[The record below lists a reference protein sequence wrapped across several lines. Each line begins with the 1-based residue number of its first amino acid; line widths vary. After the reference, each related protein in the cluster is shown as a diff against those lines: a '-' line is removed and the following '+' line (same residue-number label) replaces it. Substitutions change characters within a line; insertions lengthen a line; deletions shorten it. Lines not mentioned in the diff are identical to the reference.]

1 MPCCTSAEHPPPDD
15 GRNAFFAACT
25 ARAQACGDATR
36 DGVRWGQALLMAIVA
51 WFSLGV
57 AAQGVDVASI
67 GLERRDGQLTLE
79 FSLRP
84 QLPRTVEEALR
95 RGVPMYFT
103 AQASVYRSRWYWRD
117 ERLARV
123 SRQWR
128 LAYQP
133 LTDTWRVGIG
143 ALAQSFPS
151 LQEALGVITRTS
163 GWVLLEASQ
172 LDPGS
177 QHYVEFS
184 FRLDTTQLP
193 PPILV
198 GLTGQA
204 DWQLGVERTLRVE

>member
-1 MPCCTSAEHPPPDD
+1 MLVAVVACLSM
-15 GRNAFFAACT
+15 AA
-25 ARAQACGDATR
+25 
-36 DGVRWGQALLMAIVA
+36 
-51 WFSLGV
+51 

-84 QLPRTVEEALR
+84 QLPRTVEDALR

-103 AQASVYRSRWYWRD
+103 AQAAVFRSRWYWRD

-143 ALAQSFPS
+143 ALAQSFTTLP
-151 LQEALGVITRTS
+151 EALGVITRTS
-163 GWVLLEASQ
+163 GWVLVEVSQ

-177 QHYVEFS
+177 PHYVEFS

-198 GLTGQA
+198 GLTGQG